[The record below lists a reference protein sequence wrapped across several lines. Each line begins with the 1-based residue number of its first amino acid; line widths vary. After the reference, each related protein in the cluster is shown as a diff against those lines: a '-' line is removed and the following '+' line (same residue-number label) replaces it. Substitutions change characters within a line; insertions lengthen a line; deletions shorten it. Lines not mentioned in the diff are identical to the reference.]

1 MEKRRTPHFW
11 GRVPFIVLE
20 NNRNRTTDLK
30 PIKGLIDA
38 YDYISSEGTNNLL
51 DLVELYWVYTRL
63 WRRNSRSYSTEA
75 AINRAV
81 NITDSSGS
89 VEAKQVSLPV
99 NERDRSFE
107 NAPP

>member
-1 MEKRRTPHFW
+1 MEWKKGAHRIFW

-51 DLVELYWVYTRL
+51 DLVELYWVIQGYGGETAGGYRH
-63 WRRNSRSYSTEA
+63 
-75 AINRAV
+75 
-81 NITDSSGS
+81 GS
-89 VEAKQVSLPV
+89 C
-99 NERDRSFE
+99 R
-107 NAPP
+107 